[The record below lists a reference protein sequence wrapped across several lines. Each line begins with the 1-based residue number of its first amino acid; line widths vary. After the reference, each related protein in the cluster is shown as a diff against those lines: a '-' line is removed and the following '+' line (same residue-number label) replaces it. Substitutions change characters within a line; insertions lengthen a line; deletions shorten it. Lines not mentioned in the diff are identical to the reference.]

1 MHLNSFKKCH
11 HPQRS
16 IAVGDIVLVKDA
28 DLFVRSWPLARVI
41 QTHPGDDGLVRV
53 VTVRTH
59 KGTYRR
65 AIHKLVPLLEEATFP
80 PGGCSGSNPPQN
92 QAGCSTA

>member
-1 MHLNSFKKCH
+1 MS
-11 HPQRS
+11 
-16 IAVGDIVLVKDA
+16 VGDIVLIKDT

-53 VTVRTH
+53 VTVKTE

-65 AIHKLVPLLEEATFP
+65 AIHKLVPLLEESHSLP
-80 PGGCSGSNPPQN
+80 PGGCSGPNPPQR
-92 QAGCSTA
+92 T